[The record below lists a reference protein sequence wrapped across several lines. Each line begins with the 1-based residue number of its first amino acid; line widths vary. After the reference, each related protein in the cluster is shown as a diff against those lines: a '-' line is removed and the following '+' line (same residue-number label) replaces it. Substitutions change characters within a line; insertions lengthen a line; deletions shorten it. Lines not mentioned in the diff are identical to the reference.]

1 MQSRIDINICINVLF
16 SYMNENK
23 EFNLLDGGSEN
34 NKLLTPQTNTNPENF
49 DPLKDSLENGQPI
62 NKAEAVENFK
72 ETMFV
77 SEENNSNLENPIVP
91 ENDKIEKQQKT
102 EQQIAETKT
111 KLNDFFDKAIVSV
124 DGKSNLENLIVS
136 EDGKPIESTTEMEV
150 PKPPQKIEDSRL
162 EGARKYI
169 LDELEKLTSQVGLD
183 NVEVTYVKSDGV
195 RESGYSVSKIDKEN
209 LLVYLKNADGKEI
222 TPDPR
227 DIIFK
232 AKQ

>member
-1 MQSRIDINICINVLF
+1 MQSHIDINILINVLF
-16 SYMNENK
+16 SYMNENPK
-23 EFNLLDGGSEN
+23 KFNPLEGGSEN
-34 NKLLTPQTNTNPENF
+34 NKPLTPETNTNPENF
-49 DPLKDSLENGQPI
+49 DLLKDSLENGQPI

-77 SEENNSNLENPIVP
+77 SEDNN
-91 ENDKIEKQQKT
+91 
-102 EQQIAETKT
+102 
-111 KLNDFFDKAIVSV
+111 
-124 DGKSNLENLIVS
+124 SNLENLIVS
-136 EDGKPIESTTEMEV
+136 EDGKPIEPSPEMEV
-150 PKPPQKIEDSRL
+150 PKPPQKTEDSKL

-169 LDELEKLTSQVGLD
+169 LDELEKLTEQVGLD
-183 NVEVTYVKSDGV
+183 NVEVTYVKPDGIK
-195 RESGYSVSKIDKEN
+195 EAGYSVSKIDKEN